1 MFHDRIRAN
10 YEHLSPSYRKIAEFL
25 LKSYDEAAFMGASDL
40 ADRLNLDPATVV
52 RFSQRLGY
60 SGYPELLRSIQSQ
73 VKLELRSAYATDTT
87 DTSLAGRFQNHVRQ
101 DNANLEQVLA
111 HNPPSILEQAVS
123 ALQKAKKTY
132 ILSEGYA
139 VALGQVFAHQLR
151 RNGLEVEYISE
162 DLNHQATALSN
173 IGGDIT
179 LFGISST
186 EYAIDVASAMRFAKS
201 EGAATVGCVGSL
213 ASPLARSVEV
223 LLFAPAQTEGVFPTL
238 TATTSVLNALA
249 HITNPA
255 DEETTTANSQRRQ
268 RAYLQLNEEREQQVA
283 ILKK

>member
-1 MFHDRIRAN
+1 MFHDRIRAT

-40 ADRLNLDPATVV
+40 ADRLSLDPATVV

-73 VKLELRSAYATDTT
+73 VKLELHSAYATDTT
-87 DTSLAGRFQNHVRQ
+87 DTSSAGRFQNYIRQ
-101 DNANLEQVLA
+101 DSANLEQALA

-123 ALQKAKKTY
+123 AMQNAKKTY
-132 ILSEGYA
+132 VLAEGYA
-139 VALGQVFAHQLR
+139 IALGQAFAHQLR
-151 RNGLEVEYISE
+151 QNGLQAEYISE
-162 DLNHQATALSN
+162 DLNQQAIALSD
-173 IGGDIT
+173 IGADST

-186 EYAIDVASAMRFAKS
+186 EYAIDVASAARFAKS
-201 EGAATVGCVGSL
+201 EGATTVGCVGSL
-213 ASPLARSVEV
+213 ASPLARSVDV

-238 TATTSVLNALA
+238 TAIASVLNALA
-249 HITNPA
+249 HITNLA
-255 DEETTTANSQRRQ
+255 DEGAIAANSTRRQ
-268 RAYLQLNEEREQQVA
+268 RAYVRLNEEREQQVA